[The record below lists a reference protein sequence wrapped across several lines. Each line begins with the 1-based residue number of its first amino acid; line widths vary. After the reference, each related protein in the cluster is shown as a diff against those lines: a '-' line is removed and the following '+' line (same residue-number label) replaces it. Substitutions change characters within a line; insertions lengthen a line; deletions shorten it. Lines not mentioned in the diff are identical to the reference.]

1 MRVTCPGRHRCSHLL
16 PGLIASATL
25 CLAWVLFLEKETE
38 PQREA
43 ITQSGHTVGTVW
55 EQDSH
60 TRTLF
65 YLLILVGFVKLLLRD
80 RL

>member
-1 MRVTCPGRHRCSHLL
+1 MLTPLA
-16 PGLIASATL
+16 GLIGSATL
-25 CLAWVLFLEKETE
+25 CEAPVLFLEKETE

-43 ITQSGHTVGTVW
+43 ITQLGHTAGTGW

-65 YLLILVGFVKLLLRD
+65 YSRILVGFVKLLLRD